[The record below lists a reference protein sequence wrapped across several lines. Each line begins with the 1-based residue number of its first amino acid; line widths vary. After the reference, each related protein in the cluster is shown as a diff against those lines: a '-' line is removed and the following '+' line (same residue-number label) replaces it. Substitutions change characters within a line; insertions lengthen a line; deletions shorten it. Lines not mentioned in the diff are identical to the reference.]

1 MSGRGIVA
9 QLVVI
14 AGGMAS
20 GKSAELIRLAER
32 EEHAG
37 RRVLRLAPSVSRT
50 RGEEIRSRTGRFAG
64 SVPLE
69 SPAALAG
76 LVHAYHPDVVA
87 IDEAQFIGDGL
98 ADAIEALLCKG
109 RPLKVIVALLDLDF
123 AARPFPGAGELLAL
137 ADEVIKLNAICVRCG
152 EEASRSQRLVD
163 GAPARLGTPLLAI
176 EAGAI
181 TYEARCRACY
191 EPPRA

>member
-1 MSGRGIVA
+1 MYNPIAPR
-9 QLVVI
+9 LVVI

-32 EEHAG
+32 EALGG
-37 RRVLRLAPSVSRT
+37 RRVLRLAPTISRT

-76 LVHAYHPDVVA
+76 LVSDHHPDVVA
-87 IDEAQFIGDGL
+87 IDEAQFIGEGL
-98 ADAIEALLCKG
+98 ASAIEALLHGG

-137 ADEVIKLNAICVRCG
+137 ADEVVKLTAICVRCG

-163 GAPARLGTPLLAI
+163 GAPAPRDTPLLAI
-176 EAGAI
+176 ESGAI
-181 TYEARCRACY
+181 SYEARCRSCY
-191 EPPRA
+191 EAPGA